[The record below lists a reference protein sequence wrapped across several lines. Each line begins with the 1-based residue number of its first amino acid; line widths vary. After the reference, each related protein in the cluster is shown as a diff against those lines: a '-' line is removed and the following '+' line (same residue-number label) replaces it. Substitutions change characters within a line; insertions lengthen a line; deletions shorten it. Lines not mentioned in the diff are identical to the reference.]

1 MKITKFA
8 RGCIIFMIVCL
19 ALVVFEYYSLIRISY
34 NKYLSGDYYFR
45 EVAHTV
51 NIHKNDNW
59 WATGEAQEKDYS
71 DPRNLLMISDG
82 WKVYVSKPHDG
93 FCTVIYGKDTV
104 IEDFPLAN
112 LQLETEDTGYFY
124 GTKKYSRKEY
134 IKVLSEMTKEQ
145 KKSLILSDKRMAK
158 FTGMKWDIIRIIA
171 IEIGVFFVCCIF
183 YKHEIEFAFN
193 LTLAL
198 GAGYTL
204 INALIA
210 IYAN

>member
-1 MKITKFA
+1 
-8 RGCIIFMIVCL
+8 
-19 ALVVFEYYSLIRISY
+19 
-34 NKYLSGDYYFR
+34 
-45 EVAHTV
+45 
-51 NIHKNDNW
+51 
-59 WATGEAQEKDYS
+59 
-71 DPRNLLMISDG
+71 MISDG

-93 FCTVIYGKDTV
+93 LCTVIYGKDTV
-104 IEDFPLAN
+104 VEDFPLAN

-134 IKVLSEMTKEQ
+134 INVLSEMTKEQ
-145 KKSLILSDKRMAK
+145 KKSLVLSDKRMAK

-204 INALIA
+204 INLLIA
-210 IYAN
+210 IYGN